1 MGVSEE
7 LGGYVTLT
15 VAMIIITGILGNV
28 IADKNVR
35 LSADQTL
42 MGSERLPIVIPKN
55 SSI

>member
-1 MGVSEE
+1 MRGAEIGENV
-7 LGGYVTLT
+7 
-15 VAMIIITGILGNV
+15 ILGNV